1 MRCLSPS
8 GLRWAKKTGIFI
20 LGTLKLMT
28 VDFSAN
34 NLVISIIMNIIIFCI
49 YVVLPY
55 PCMPIYKFCKNLP
68 RALITK
74 PKYFLFQLLCICAE
88 IFQVILGIF
97 GWSSM
102 VEYYQT
108 TMFVIGSMLGRSM
121 NMIAL
126 SLVGLGVAY
135 ISNES
140 QKVFIFM
147 FDIHK
152 SYF

>member
-1 MRCLSPS
+1 
-8 GLRWAKKTGIFI
+8 
-20 LGTLKLMT
+20 
-28 VDFSAN
+28 
-34 NLVISIIMNIIIFCI
+34 MNIIIFFI

-55 PCMPIYKFCKNLP
+55 PCMPIYKFCKNVP

-74 PKYFLFQLLCICAE
+74 PKYFSFLLICICAK

-121 NMIAL
+121 NLIGL
-126 SLVGLGVAY
+126 SLVGIGVAY

-140 QKVFIFM
+140 QKVFIFKFM
-147 FDIHK
+147 FDILFK
-152 SYF
+152 KNIFLVLIFFKRKLYS